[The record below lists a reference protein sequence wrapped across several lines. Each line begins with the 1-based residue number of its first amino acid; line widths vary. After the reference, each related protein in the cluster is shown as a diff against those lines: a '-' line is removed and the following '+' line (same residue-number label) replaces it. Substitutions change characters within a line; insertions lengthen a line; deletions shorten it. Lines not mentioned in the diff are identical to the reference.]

1 MKNSTPSRNSETK
14 GQMGAWAPYYDLIMK
29 VVTLGREKAL
39 RKMTIDVAGV
49 KAGDKV
55 LEVGCG
61 TGTLSLVIQ
70 ETVGQSGKVHAIDAA
85 PEMIERAQRKN
96 KRAGKN
102 VNFQVGLID
111 NIPYSDNE
119 FDVAMCSFMI
129 FHMPQD
135 VRQRGLKEI
144 FRVLKQDGKLL
155 IADILKQEGI
165 NELQQLMGEAGFI
178 KITNE
183 KRKFSILYSGLIF
196 VKGIAHKA

>member
-1 MKNSTPSRNSETK
+1 MKSSTSNHVETH
-14 GQMGAWAPYYDLIMK
+14 GQMGAWAPYYDLLMK
-29 VVTLGREKAL
+29 VITLGREKAL
-39 RKMTIDVAGV
+39 RKMTVDVAGV

-70 ETVGQSGKVHAIDAA
+70 ETVGQSGKVYGIDAA

-102 VNFQVGLID
+102 VNFQIGLID
-111 NIPYSDNE
+111 SIPYSDNE

-129 FHMPQD
+129 FHMPHD
-135 VRQRGLKEI
+135 VRHRGLKEI
-144 FRVLKQDGKLL
+144 FRVLKKDGKLL
-155 IADILKQEGI
+155 IVDILKQESI
-165 NELQQLMGEAGFI
+165 NELQQLMEEAGFI

-196 VKGIAHKA
+196 VQGITHKV